1 MKAVVFL
8 LAGLGLLACSADS
21 SAQDDA
27 KLRNDPT
34 YSTQNY
40 KHPNKAAT
48 AQRWQGTTGVE
59 VRPPY
64 QPANRQ
70 ASYKNQ
76 SPNQVP
82 SGGVTVDYRSS
93 EQYANRNYKAQQPRA
108 ARPAN
113 TEVARKDGS
122 TRGVAVKAGNATGE

>member
-1 MKAVVFL
+1 MKTVFSL
-8 LAGLGLLACSADS
+8 LVGFGLLACGADS

-27 KLRNDPT
+27 KLRQDPT

-40 KHPNKAAT
+40 KHPNKAA
-48 AQRWQGTTGVE
+48 AARRWEGNTGVE

-76 SPNQVP
+76 SPNP
-82 SGGVTVDYRSS
+82 IPTGGVTVDHQPN
-93 EQYANRNYKAQQPRA
+93 EQVANRNYKAQQPRA
-108 ARPAN
+108 TRPAE
-113 TEVARKDGS
+113 TGVARKAGPARES
-122 TRGVAVKAGNATGE
+122 TTKTGAATGE